1 MSVSGG
7 VGASFDPDRIAGLRG
22 QTGAQPPARRG
33 LVTAWTRAAVV
44 IVGFVGSLYVIEGV
58 DAVLSADRPA
68 GAAGQLDAGGIEP
81 REVDGLDGIL
91 WAPLLHG
98 GWDHL
103 LANTLPLLVLGF
115 LVLLS
120 GIGRGIAA
128 TAIVWVVAGVGT
140 WLTGS
145 AGSVHV
151 GASSL
156 VFGWLTYLIC
166 RGWFA
171 RNVGQ
176 IVLGVVIFL
185 FYGSML
191 WGVLPSDPLISWQG
205 HLFGAVGGVLAGW
218 VLSGDERRRRRGA
231 SVGRAVPTR

>member
-1 MSVSGG
+1 MSGG
-7 VGASFDPDRIAGLRG
+7 VGASFDPDRISGLRG
-22 QTGAQPPARRG
+22 SASSGTGASRG
-33 LVTAWTRAAVV
+33 GSWIRAA
-44 IVGFVGSLYVIEGV
+44 IGILGFVGALYVIEGI
-58 DAVLSADRPA
+58 DMVLSYDSPP
-68 GAAGQLDAGGIEP
+68 GAAGELDAAGIEP
-81 REVDGLDGIL
+81 REVSGLDGIL

-103 LANTLPLLVLGF
+103 FANTLPLLVLGF

-128 TAIVWVVAGVGT
+128 TAIIWVIAGVGT

-145 AGSVHV
+145 TGSVHV
-151 GASSL
+151 GASSI

-176 IVLGVVIFL
+176 IVVGLVIL
-185 FYGSML
+185 VFYGSML
-191 WGVLPSDPLISWQG
+191 WGVLPSDPRISWQG

-218 VLSGDERRRRRGA
+218 VLSADERRRRRGV

>member
-1 MSVSGG
+1 M
-7 VGASFDPDRIAGLRG
+7 L
-22 QTGAQPPARRG
+22 
-33 LVTAWTRAAVV
+33 
-44 IVGFVGSLYVIEGV
+44 GFVGTLYVIEGV
-58 DAVLSADRPA
+58 DMVLSSDRPV
-68 GAAGQLDAGGIEP
+68 GAPGQLDAAGIEP
-81 REVDGLDGIL
+81 RSADGLDGIL

-103 LANTLPLLVLGF
+103 IANTLPLLILGF
-115 LVLLS
+115 FVLVS
-120 GIGRGIAA
+120 GLGRGIAA
-128 TAIVWVVAGVGT
+128 TAIIWVVAGVGT

-151 GASSL
+151 GASSI

-171 RNVGQ
+171 RNTWQ
-176 IVLGVVIFL
+176 IVGGLGIFL

-191 WGVLPSDPLISWQG
+191 WGVLPSDPRISWQG

-218 VLSGDERRRRRGA
+218 VLSSDERRRRREA
-231 SVGRAVPTR
+231 PFGRAVPTR

>member
-7 VGASFDPDRIAGLRG
+7 VGASFDNASPSVGASRG
-22 QTGAQPPARRG
+22 GS
-33 LVTAWTRAAVV
+33 WIRAAVV
-44 IVGFVGSLYVIEGV
+44 ILGFVGSLYVIEGV
-58 DAVLSADRPA
+58 DMVLSYDSPP
-68 GAAGQLDAGGIEP
+68 GAPGELDSAGIEP
-81 REVDGLDGIL
+81 REVSGLDGIL

-103 LANTLPLLVLGF
+103 FANTLPLLVLGF
-115 LVLLS
+115 LVLIS

-128 TAIVWVVAGVGT
+128 TAIIWVIAGVGT

-145 AGSVHV
+145 TGSVHV
-151 GASSL
+151 GASSI

-176 IVLGVVIFL
+176 IVVGLVIL
-185 FYGSML
+185 VFYGSML
-191 WGVLPSDPLISWQG
+191 WGVLPSDPRISWQG

-218 VLSGDERRRRRGA
+218 VLSSDERRRRRGA
-231 SVGRAVPTR
+231 SVGRAAPTR